1 MCKIQVGHHSVA
13 PGFVWVPPIPWPAIV
28 VPPPQHTYVVVGA
41 GRYDKE
47 KFPTV
52 FDSAPSD
59 NLYPWNDPTLEAA
72 VALLY
77 PGADETEHIKND
89 KLVTIIEDDGRACG
103 QDIKIL
109 TNLAFEIEASKIPYG
124 LVSTNSNAAA
134 SEALKR
140 LGISS
145 WNPDFSAPGWGTPL
159 KIKPLGLR

>member
-1 MCKIQVGHHSVA
+1 
-13 PGFVWVPPIPWPAIV
+13 

-59 NLYPWNDPTLEAA
+59 NLYPWNDPTLVAA

-77 PGADETEHIKND
+77 PGDAETEHIKGD
-89 KLVTIIEDDGRACG
+89 ELVTIVEDDGRACS
-103 QDIKIL
+103 QDIKAL

-140 LGISS
+140 LGFSS
-145 WNPDFSAPGWGTPL
+145 WTPDFLAPGCGTPL
-159 KIKPLGLR
+159 RIKLLGLR